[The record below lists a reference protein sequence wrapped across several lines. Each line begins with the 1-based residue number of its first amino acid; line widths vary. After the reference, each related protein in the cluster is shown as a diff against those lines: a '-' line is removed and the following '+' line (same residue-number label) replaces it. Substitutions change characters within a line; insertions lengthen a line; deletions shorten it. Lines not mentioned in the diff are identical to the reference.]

1 MKNNT
6 NEIYDG
12 IYDIL
17 VIGAGPSG
25 MTAAIY
31 GARAMAKIAMI
42 EKGAPGGKVTKTSEI
57 ENYPGFESIQGYD
70 LAIKMFQQ
78 TQKFKIPYLAD
89 CVMNITK
96 IDNLFKLKL
105 FSKKEVLAKAVIV
118 ATGTVERKLC
128 VPGELELEGRG
139 VSYCAVCDGSLY
151 KRKGVV
157 VVGGGY
163 AAFEESLYLARFV
176 NKVTLIHR
184 RDKFRVDNN
193 IVAKVKENPKINLIV
208 DTVITEIKDVSEKRV
223 TTVVIKNVK
232 TAKIEQLTVSA
243 IFPYIG
249 AIPTSGFAA
258 KLGVL
263 DPEGYFIINDKCLTA
278 LPGLYAAGDVTNTT
292 LRQIATA
299 VSDGAKAAQFAL
311 EYLDSCN

>member
-6 NEIYDG
+6 NE

-17 VIGAGPSG
+17 VIGAGPG
-25 MTAAIY
+25 GITAAIY

-57 ENYPGFESIQGYD
+57 ENYPGFESIQGPD

-78 TQKFKIPYLAD
+78 TQKLKIPYLAD
-89 CVMNITK
+89 RVMNITK
-96 IDNLFKLKL
+96 TDNLFKLEL

-118 ATGTVERKLC
+118 ATGTVERKLG

-139 VSYCAVCDGSLY
+139 VSYCAVCDGALY
-151 KRKGVV
+151 KGKDVV

-163 AAFEESLYLARFV
+163 AALEESLYLVRFV

-184 RDKFRVDNN
+184 RDKFRADNN
-193 IVAKVKENPKINLIV
+193 IVAKVKSNPKINLIV
-208 DTVITEIKDVSEKRV
+208 DTVITEIKDVAENRV
-223 TTVVIKNVK
+223 TAVVIKNVK

-249 AIPTSGFAA
+249 AIPTSSFAA

-263 DPEGYFIINDKCLTA
+263 NPEGYFIINNKCLTA
-278 LPGLYAAGDVTNTT
+278 IPGLYAAGDVTNTT

-299 VSDGAKAAQFAL
+299 VCDGAKAAQFAL